1 VDADP
6 EGRAVAHRRAAESGH
21 AVATSFIGS
30 FPDEGRPGQGLITL
44 RGDIDAATVD
54 RLRVHIDDL
63 VAAGTRILGIDMSAA
78 AGCDV
83 ALLDLLGH
91 TQHRL
96 NRRRGLLHVQGLHP
110 SLLSSPD
117 PDAELDPS
125 ANREEGRRGS
135 RHAANTARAASA
147 AAADGD
153 GVNAGEARTPVPPH
167 SDEPAAARSRAA
179 RSRGQGRNGRR
190 PARRLHC

>member
-1 VDADP
+1 M
-6 EGRAVAHRRAAESGH
+6 AHRRAAQSGH

-30 FPDEGRPGQGLITL
+30 FPDEGGPGQGLITL
-44 RGDIDAATVD
+44 CGVIDAATVD

-63 VAAGTRILGIDMSAA
+63 VVAGTRILGIDMSATDS
-78 AGCDV
+78 CDD

-96 NRRRGLLHVQGLHP
+96 NRRRGLLHVHGLHP

-117 PDAELDPS
+117 QDAELDTS
-125 ANREEGRRGS
+125 ANRDKRTRGP
-135 RHAANTARAASA
+135 RHAANTAHAVSA

-153 GVNAGEARTPVPPH
+153 SMNTGEP
-167 SDEPAAARSRAA
+167 
-179 RSRGQGRNGRR
+179 
-190 PARRLHC
+190 